1 MKVFIYDNGL
11 NLSNYITQLNNLKVD
26 YVFSKNVSL
35 INDCNALL
43 LTGGGNIVPY
53 LYNKPFLK
61 SCGYDAFT
69 DVAELYLINQFVMNK
84 KTIIGICK
92 GMQIINVY
100 FKGTLTS
107 VENHFYTEKNAYHN
121 IKLTKNSFLQKIFNK
136 NILVNSCHVEKLDK
150 VANCL
155 KIEAVSEDGVVE
167 AVKHKTLPIY
177 GVQFHPERMNT
188 YFSNAFFSSLLF
200 K

>member
-11 NLSNYITQLNNLKVD
+11 NLSNYITALNNVKID

-35 INDCNALL
+35 ISDCNALL
-43 LTGGGNIVPY
+43 LTGGGNVVPY
-53 LYNKPFLK
+53 LYNKPLLK
-61 SCGYDAFT
+61 SCDYDAFT
-69 DVAELYLINQFVMNK
+69 DVAELYLIKQFVNQK

-92 GMQIINVY
+92 GMQVINVF
-100 FKGTLTS
+100 FKGTLTN
-107 VENHFYTEKNAYHN
+107 VENHFFTEKNAFHN
-121 IKLTKNSFLQKIFNK
+121 IKLTKNSFLENCFNK

-155 KIEAVSEDGVVE
+155 KVEAVSDDGVVE

-177 GVQFHPERMNT
+177 GVQFHPERMSA
-188 YFSNAFFSSLLF
+188 YFSNAFFSSLLC
-200 K
+200 